1 MYNKEITKKK
11 CTINLEMHNKEII
24 KKKCTIKKVSLQE

>member
-11 CTINLEMHNKEII
+11 CTINLEMHKKEMYNKFRNA
-24 KKKCTIKKVSLQE
+24 Q